1 MYEIDY
7 SLAWK
12 LETTCPAIAL
22 YSWWVCVVSTQCR
35 DYAWLINEMHMVRKR
50 SQEFFTKGALLGRR
64 VEILGRRPRARE
76 LGVLESAVFEG
87 FLSEQWTP
95 FRQLRD
101 LGERRKLSQG
111 GSGLIPDQRMYF
123 RRTKSPENAS
133 NRHKCRFIPVSR
145 VDSVLGVLAMFLGVI
160 VPSE

>member
-64 VEILGRRPRARE
+64 VEILSRRPRARE
-76 LGVLESAVFEG
+76 G
-87 FLSEQWTP
+87 FLSQQ
-95 FRQLRD
+95 FLR
-101 LGERRKLSQG
+101 GSWVSSEPLS
-111 GSGLIPDQRMYF
+111 
-123 RRTKSPENAS
+123 AS
-133 NRHKCRFIPVSR
+133 
-145 VDSVLGVLAMFLGVI
+145 
-160 VPSE
+160 